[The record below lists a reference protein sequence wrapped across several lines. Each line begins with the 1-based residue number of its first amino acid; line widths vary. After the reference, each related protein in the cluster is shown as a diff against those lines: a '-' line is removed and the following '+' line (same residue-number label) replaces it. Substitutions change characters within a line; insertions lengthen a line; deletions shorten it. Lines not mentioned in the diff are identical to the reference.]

1 MRNHSWLAASCVA
14 VFVLVAGPAH
24 PQSPPPDAL
33 TAARE
38 LITTMQTADQFK
50 AILPVVIRNLKPAIV
65 QGRPEVERDFDAI
78 MPIMLDA
85 MNARV
90 SEIVDQITALYA
102 RTFTVDELREV
113 TAFYRGPTGQKFL
126 QRLPQIT
133 QESMAI
139 GQKFGQ
145 SVATEMQG
153 RIIEELRKR
162 GHKI

>member
-1 MRNHSWLAASCVA
+1 MRNRSRLAAACVA
-14 VFVLVAGPAH
+14 VFVAGPAR

>member
-1 MRNHSWLAASCVA
+1 MRHYLRQL
-14 VFVLVAGPAH
+14 FLVACLIIAH
-24 PQSPPPDAL
+24 GAAAQSPPEDAM

-38 LITTMQTADQFK
+38 LIVTMRAGDQFK
-50 AILPVVIRNLKPAIV
+50 AIVPIVLNNLKPAIV
-65 QGRPEVERDFDAI
+65 QNRADLERDFDAI
-78 MPIMLDA
+78 MPLMLEG

-90 SEIVDQITALYA
+90 NEIVDQITALYA
-102 RTFTVDELREV
+102 RNFTVAELREV

-126 QRLPQIT
+126 QKLPIIT

-145 SVATEMQG
+145 TVASDMQA

-162 GHKI
+162 GHKL

>member
-1 MRNHSWLAASCVA
+1 MRNRSRLAAACVA
-14 VFVLVAGPAH
+14 VFVAGPAR

-33 TAARE
+33 SAARE
-38 LITTMQTADQFK
+38 LIMTMRTADQFK

-65 QGRPEVERDFDAI
+65 QSRPEVERDFDAI
-78 MPIMLDA
+78 MPLLLDA

>member
-1 MRNHSWLAASCVA
+1 MRKHSPTLVACLTAFLLAAS
-14 VFVLVAGPAH
+14 PAL
-24 PQSPPPDAL
+24 PQSPAPDAM

-38 LITTMQTADQFK
+38 LVTTMRAADQFK
-50 AILPVVIRNLKPAIV
+50 ALMPIIVKNLKPAIV
-65 QGRPEVERDFDAI
+65 QNRPEVERDYDTM
-78 MPIMLDA
+78 MPLLLEG

-90 SEIVDQITALYA
+90 NEIVDEVTALYA
-102 RTFTVDELREV
+102 RTFTAEELREV

-126 QRLPQIT
+126 QKQPTIMH
-133 QESMAI
+133 ESMAI

-145 SVATEMQG
+145 SVATEMQS